1 MKKNSILIPLK
12 LDPHLNTKNNQNLHN
27 KYNDFPLSNKY
38 SLYTIDSSKNYLNNS
53 NTYKRQIT
61 NEHIKSKDINNKLSE
76 YFIINSNKYFK
87 SKSDLQS
94 FQSHILSD
102 SGMSK
107 ENSFVSNDR
116 LTINSKYNVLNNS
129 TSNNQK
135 CRNNHSFYESKYLIN
150 EENYSPNKTKNK
162 NGNKYPSNIKMNFLN
177 KENINISN
185 ILPNRNLINKNV
197 ITKLSQQTY
206 KKNDL
211 IKKPLT
217 PFTTLT
223 KKRPINSL
231 TTDNKTI
238 SNNNKIKILYHEK
251 KNFESKS
258 PIDKIK
264 LEKKFN
270 LNNNKISIKNENAK
284 DKIIPNKSFD
294 KDLNNKLNIIKLDKS
309 SISGKKHLCASP
321 NINEQK
327 AYIKHFEFESKIL
340 DKKRNEQIVK
350 QKTFDIGNNKNN
362 SDDICNNIFQKYIR
376 LNNASYKIYKLK
388 NETNNKNCSE
398 KLNNNI
404 NSSTNQKKDIKK
416 INLKLNKSCL
426 DIPTDLTISTRNSNY
441 KILRISNQ
449 SIENIKKNFSINNI
463 PTINST
469 LFSKNNNNSI
479 ISQTNLT
486 KNHNN
491 SIPFL
496 TINNTSSNNKIPS
509 SKQKVDN
516 SNNLSKAFSKK
527 INYRE
532 NSYLINSK
540 KYELGFKIIDSD
552 RSHQLNES
560 KRNNSSI
567 SRDTLINKEQII
579 LSKKINYIKNCESIS
594 VPGINEQG
602 RKKINQ
608 DSYII
613 ERNINGIFNFNIFG
627 VLDGHGEDGHFV
639 SQFVSRLIINSI
651 KNNSS
656 IKKCSTPKQIY
667 EKLVDNG
674 YKIIEKI
681 FLNADVQIR
690 KEKFDYLNSGTTCII
705 IIQLEDK
712 IICANTGDSRAILV
726 YNKLKEDKNIGNM
739 NKKDILKN
747 SKIFN
752 LSYDCKPELPKE
764 RKRIYECG
772 GTVEKALDE
781 NDEEEGPFR
790 VYAKGEDYPGLAMSR
805 SIGDINA
812 KKIGVIPNPQFVEY
826 TIKDESK
833 YMIICSD
840 GVWEFI
846 SNEEAMNIANRFYTR
861 NDASGL
867 CQYLYKR
874 SFEYW
879 KEESIVVDD
888 ITAIVVFF

>member
-27 KYNDFPLSNKY
+27 KYNDFPLSNRY

-94 FQSHILSD
+94 FQSYILSD

-107 ENSFVSNDR
+107 ENSFISNDR

-404 NSSTNQKKDIKK
+404 NSSTNQKKI
-416 INLKLNKSCL
+416 
-426 DIPTDLTISTRNSNY
+426 
-441 KILRISNQ
+441 
-449 SIENIKKNFSINNI
+449 
-463 PTINST
+463 
-469 LFSKNNNNSI
+469 
-479 ISQTNLT
+479 
-486 KNHNN
+486 
-491 SIPFL
+491 
-496 TINNTSSNNKIPS
+496 
-509 SKQKVDN
+509 
-516 SNNLSKAFSKK
+516 SKK
-527 INYRE
+527 
-532 NSYLINSK
+532 LI
-540 KYELGFKIIDSD
+540 
-552 RSHQLNES
+552 
-560 KRNNSSI
+560 
-567 SRDTLINKEQII
+567 
-579 LSKKINYIKNCESIS
+579 
-594 VPGINEQG
+594 
-602 RKKINQ
+602 
-608 DSYII
+608 
-613 ERNINGIFNFNIFG
+613 
-627 VLDGHGEDGHFV
+627 
-639 SQFVSRLIINSI
+639 
-651 KNNSS
+651 
-656 IKKCSTPKQIY
+656 
-667 EKLVDNG
+667 
-674 YKIIEKI
+674 
-681 FLNADVQIR
+681 
-690 KEKFDYLNSGTTCII
+690 
-705 IIQLEDK
+705 
-712 IICANTGDSRAILV
+712 
-726 YNKLKEDKNIGNM
+726 
-739 NKKDILKN
+739 
-747 SKIFN
+747 
-752 LSYDCKPELPKE
+752 
-764 RKRIYECG
+764 
-772 GTVEKALDE
+772 
-781 NDEEEGPFR
+781 
-790 VYAKGEDYPGLAMSR
+790 
-805 SIGDINA
+805 
-812 KKIGVIPNPQFVEY
+812 
-826 TIKDESK
+826 
-833 YMIICSD
+833 
-840 GVWEFI
+840 
-846 SNEEAMNIANRFYTR
+846 
-861 NDASGL
+861 
-867 CQYLYKR
+867 
-874 SFEYW
+874 
-879 KEESIVVDD
+879 
-888 ITAIVVFF
+888 